1 MKLKIRNPERLKEY
15 FLKQYFSLY
24 DWEVT
29 DVSESEDEY
38 RFRWRRAHGNGIIE
52 YATVQLERVPYG
64 SGYRLSILKGGE
76 KYLSYNEID
85 SVNTFLKFTT
95 ALLNEKYD

>member
-15 FLKQYFSLY
+15 FSIT
-24 DWEVT
+24 DWTVT
-29 DVSESEDEY
+29 DVSELEDEY
-38 RFRWRRAHGNGIIE
+38 RFRWRRGHGNGIIE

-76 KYLSYNEID
+76 KYLSYDEIN
-85 SVNTFLKFTT
+85 SVNIFLRFTA
-95 ALLNEKYD
+95 ALLNEKYN